1 MKRINFRNYPFR
13 LRMHLLPVLV
23 WLGAIAC
30 VIGLFSWR
38 SQRFEVLG
46 IAQGQ
51 VHQIAASCT
60 GRLKSVPVNLFEQV
74 EVGQTLAVLDTIL
87 DNEQLLEADLKSQ
100 LATAMAEAEHLTV
113 QLVPTQEALLAEE
126 SDREINRAGQMRRF
140 LVDVEQARL
149 QILGLKVQIA
159 SDRIV
164 LDDLAFEV
172 KITEDLLE
180 KEAVAPYELQKVR
193 VQYDSLAK
201 KVEENQRMLEQSEGD
216 LKQAQQRLDEFIQR
230 QMEHPSVDSSLEIIR
245 KEIRVQEELMS
256 GLLVQLETLKLR
268 KSLVLKS
275 PFDGVVIPI
284 QGQAN
289 QTILRR
295 PGEDVI
301 RRAGEVIRTGDP
313 ILAVAELKPSEII
326 AYVNENQLGLVQK
339 KTEVEIVKNR
349 YPEQKARSEVM
360 YIGPTIELMPERL
373 WRNPNVP
380 QWGRP
385 IVIEIPERLELISG
399 ELVGIR
405 TL

>member
-23 WLGAIAC
+23 WLGAIVC
-30 VIGLFSWR
+30 VIGLFSR
-38 SQRFEVLG
+38 RAQRFEVIG
-46 IAQGQ
+46 IARGQ

-60 GRLKSVPVNLFEQV
+60 GRLKSVPVILFEQV
-74 EVGQTLAVLDTIL
+74 EVGQTLAVLDTVL

-100 LATAMAEAEHLTV
+100 LATAMAEAEHLTA
-113 QLVPTQEALLAEE
+113 QLVPTQEALLADE

-140 LVDVEQARL
+140 LVDVEQTRL

-159 SDRIV
+159 SERIM
-164 LDDLAFEV
+164 LDDLAVEV
-172 KITEDLLE
+172 KITEDLLK
-180 KEAVAPYELQKVR
+180 KEAVAPYELQKVM

-201 KVEENQRMLEQSEGD
+201 KVEENQRMLGQFEGD
-216 LKQAQQRLDEFIQR
+216 LKQAQQRLDEFIQH
-230 QMEHPSVDSSLEIIR
+230 QMEHPSVDSALEIIR
-245 KEIRVQEELMS
+245 KEIRVQEELIS
-256 GLLVQLETLKLR
+256 GLLVQLGTLKLR

-301 RRAGEVIRTGDP
+301 RRAGEVIRIGDP
-313 ILAVAELKPSEII
+313 ILAVAEIKPSEII

-339 KTEVEIVKNR
+339 KTEVEIIKNR

-360 YIGPTIELMPERL
+360 YIGPNIELMPERL
-373 WRNPNVP
+373 WRNPNIP

>member
-1 MKRINFRNYPFR
+1 
-13 LRMHLLPVLV
+13 MHLLPVLV